1 MADRTYDWTGPG
13 GTSGDST
20 QPYDIFISHRGPD
33 TKEQFCK
40 WLRNEL
46 HRCGY
51 HAFLD
56 DTDLPISADA
66 WETMKGNLRRAK
78 LVIVVLSKAFGRSQ
92 WCLDELKMALA
103 MEGKE
108 VLPVFYDV
116 MPEDLHT
123 LLDVKW

>member
-1 MADRTYDWTGPG
+1 LH
-13 GTSGDST
+13 S
-20 QPYDIFISHRGPD
+20 RGY
-33 TKEQFCK
+33 
-40 WLRNEL
+40 R
-46 HRCGY
+46 
-51 HAFLD
+51 AFLD

-78 LVIVVLSKAFGRSQ
+78 VVIVVLSKAFGRSQ

-116 MPEDLHT
+116 MPEDLYT